1 MPLLNFIPAPTWR
14 DLVDILFLT
23 LVAYQLYEWFR
34 ETRAL
39 RVLIGLV
46 ALGGIYSVAKLWG
59 LFLTTWV
66 FQILWQVLLI
76 LLLILF
82 QSEIRQVLEKVS
94 PLRYLRSRRRDY
106 GGTFSANLARV
117 VFELAAEKTG
127 ALVVLTRD
135 DNPSQLIHAGQK
147 LMAIPDP
154 VLIKSIFNHHSP
166 SHDGAVII
174 TRDRLTHMGCVLPL
188 SESRDLREHYG
199 TRHRAALGLS
209 EVTDAVC
216 LVVSEERSE
225 VASIV
230 GGHITQWETP
240 EALQAQLSEW
250 LGGPEIK
257 VPPIQRFLED
267 FFIKNWKRKLAA
279 FALVATCWLV
289 LANHQEETVLFKA
302 SIGYSNPPAGLL
314 VSQDSTDKIDLALS
328 GRQNQIKSIRRQDVR
343 VNVALNN
350 LTAGRHQI
358 TLSGRNIH
366 LPSGIRIK
374 RITPRKIDVILHS
387 ARTEADPL
395 SSPAAPLQAEDV
407 KQKTDVRGQ
416 KTEDGGQKTDDGKQK
431 TEEGGQKTE
440 DG

>member
-1 MPLLNFIPAPTWR
+1 VPLLNFIPTPTWR

-23 LVAYQLYEWFR
+23 LVAYQLYQWFR

-46 ALGGIYSVAKLWG
+46 VLGGIYSVAKFWG

-106 GGTFSANLARV
+106 GGTFAANLARV

-135 DNPSQLIHAGQK
+135 DNPSPLIHAGQK
-147 LMAIPDP
+147 VMAIPDP
-154 VLIKSIFNHHSP
+154 MLIKSIFNHHSP
-166 SHDGAVII
+166 AHDGAVII
-174 TRDRLTHMGCVLPL
+174 TQDRLTHMGCVLPL
-188 SESRDLREHYG
+188 SESQELAEQYG

-209 EVTDAVC
+209 ELTDAVC

-225 VASIV
+225 VTSIV
-230 GGHITQWETP
+230 GGKIVRWDQP
-240 EALQAQLSEW
+240 EALQAQLQDW
-250 LGGPEIK
+250 LGGPEIQ
-257 VPPIQRFLED
+257 VPTILHFLED

-289 LANHQEETVLFKA
+289 LASHQEEDRGQRA
-302 SIGYSNPPAGLL
+302 E
-314 VSQDSTDKIDLALS
+314 
-328 GRQNQIKSIRRQDVR
+328 GR
-343 VNVALNN
+343 
-350 LTAGRHQI
+350 GQI
-358 TLSGRNIH
+358 TEGRGQRTD
-366 LPSGIRIK
+366 SRGQRAEGRGQGK
-374 RITPRKIDVILHS
+374 EDRGQ
-387 ARTEADPL
+387 RTED
-395 SSPAAPLQAEDV
+395 
-407 KQKTDVRGQ
+407 RR
-416 KTEDGGQKTDDGKQK
+416 QKTDD
-431 TEEGGQKTE
+431 
-440 DG
+440 